1 MTEARRGPG
10 GEQDRRSRFT
20 VADAFTVV
28 RLPLAVAFPLVD
40 DTWRLVVLAVAGG
53 SDLLDGFLARRLGSS
68 RFGPVID
75 PVADKLF
82 MAVAF
87 GTVLFS
93 GELTWWE
100 LVGVLARDITASVA
114 FFVTAVRGRASAIP
128 ARAGGKAVTFLQV
141 TTLFAFVLN
150 SPFLRPLAWAT
161 AAVALYAIWDYT
173 RAAAASARSLQE
185 QDHD

>member
-1 MTEARRGPG
+1 MAEPK
-10 GEQDRRSRFT
+10 RSRFT
-20 VADAFTVV
+20 VADVFTVI

-40 DTWRLVVLAVAGG
+40 DRWRLVVLALAAG
-53 SDLLDGFLARRLGSS
+53 SDLLDGFLARRIGSS
-68 RFGPVID
+68 RFGPFID

-93 GELTWWE
+93 GQLTWWE
-100 LVGVLARDITASVA
+100 LVGVLARDIAATVA
-114 FFVTAVRGRASAIP
+114 FLVTSIRGHASAIP
-128 ARAGGKAVTFLQV
+128 ARAGGKAVTVLQV
-141 TTLFAFVLN
+141 ATLTAFVIG

-173 RAAAASARSLQE
+173 RAAKAASRPL
-185 QDHD
+185 